1 MNGANWVSDMR
12 LSLGLGCDGAGY
24 VNNFLMSVP
33 SAIFF
38 LGQEIKR
45 RIASLAEAVFD
56 EGEE

>member
-1 MNGANWVSDMR
+1 
-12 LSLGLGCDGAGY
+12 
-24 VNNFLMSVP
+24 MSVP

-38 LGQEIKR
+38 LGQEIER